1 MYYIYQALE
10 NGMSQLIQQT
20 ASPAEVNQILSQ
32 TPHAYALTEEQLQT
46 YEQRLNQQGVGQRM
60 QPGKFRMHT
69 IGTNGVRR

>member
-1 MYYIYQALE
+1 MYYIYQALD
-10 NGMSQLIQQT
+10 NGMSKLIHQT
-20 ASPAEVNQILSQ
+20 TSKAEAKTVVSQ
-32 TPHAYALTEEQLQT
+32 VQNSYALTEEQLQT